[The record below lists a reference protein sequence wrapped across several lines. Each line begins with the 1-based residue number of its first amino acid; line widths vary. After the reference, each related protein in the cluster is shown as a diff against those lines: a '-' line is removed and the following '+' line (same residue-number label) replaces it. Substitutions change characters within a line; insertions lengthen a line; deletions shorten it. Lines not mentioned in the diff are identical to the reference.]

1 MDTLWWLVIAVF
13 FIASFVGL
21 IVPIIPSV
29 LVLWGGFLVYVF
41 ALEGS
46 LSVVFW
52 VGMAVLTVFLL
63 VVDLLANMAFVKRT
77 GGSKW
82 GERAAL
88 VGVIVGAFVVPP
100 FGLIIVPFVLVLIAE
115 LLQKQPFE
123 KAVRIAFA
131 SFLAFISGTLAKAV
145 VQIVMI
151 AWFLIEVL

>member
-29 LVLWGGFLVYVF
+29 LVLWGGFLVYLF
-41 ALEGS
+41 ALGGS

-115 LLQKQPFE
+115 LLQQQPFE
-123 KAVRIAFA
+123 KAVRIAFS